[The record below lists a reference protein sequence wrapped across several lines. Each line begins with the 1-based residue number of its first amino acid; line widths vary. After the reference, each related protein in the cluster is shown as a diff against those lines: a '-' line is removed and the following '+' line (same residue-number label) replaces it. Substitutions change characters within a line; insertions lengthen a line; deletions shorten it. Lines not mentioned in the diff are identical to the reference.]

1 VWRGVSRDLR
11 PVNVLLDRRVRHGRG
26 PHAVP
31 VRGRHRGLATQ
42 GVVVQRATLAQV
54 PGKFAAKAA
63 IHNALVEKGTGV
75 LLAIVD
81 GVLKSTGA
89 YPAREQIATSAG
101 LNQAKAPAAVPI
113 VNVTVPMSPA
123 IAGWVPQV
131 PVTAVG
137 LRQFTT
143 RRAGGGRQT

>member
-1 VWRGVSRDLR
+1 VDPTLSRFAADI
-11 PVNVLLDRRVRHGRG
+11 G
-26 PHAVP
+26 
-31 VRGRHRGLATQ
+31 GLATQ
-42 GVVVQRATLAQV
+42 GVVVQRATLAQE
-54 PGKFAAKAA
+54 PGKFAANVAVR
-63 IHNALVEKGTGV
+63 NALVINGTGV
-75 LLAIVD
+75 LPAVVVD

-123 IAGWVPQV
+123 IAGWVPQI

>member
-1 VWRGVSRDLR
+1 VDPTLSRFAADI
-11 PVNVLLDRRVRHGRG
+11 G
-26 PHAVP
+26 
-31 VRGRHRGLATQ
+31 GLATQ

-63 IHNALVEKGTGV
+63 VHNALVEKGTGV

-123 IAGWVPQV
+123 IAGWVPQI